1 MFMATLVG
9 SRKIRR
15 TPNLKLKALRINR
28 GLSPNELAYFVGVSG
43 KTVRMAE
50 AGFIPTPRVQ
60 FDIAAHFEL
69 LPTDIW
75 PLDRQ
80 VAFA

>member
-1 MFMATLVG
+1 MARHGTQ
-9 SRKIRR
+9 RNRR

-28 GLSPNELAYFVGVSG
+28 GLSPNELAHFVGVSG

-60 FDIAAHFEL
+60 FDIAAYFEL

-75 PLDRQ
+75 PLERQQ
-80 VAFA
+80 VAV